1 MSPVVRVCP
10 LLVAFTGES
19 PVLMWSATAT
29 VGGGGSARSEAL
41 WSIRRMKMAPCGGA
55 GCVAV
60 LGREV
65 TALLLAMWST
75 TATVGSGR
83 GARSEALWSFQRR
96 EVAPRGGASCDAFFV

>member
-1 MSPVVRVCP
+1 
-10 LLVAFTGES
+10 
-19 PVLMWSATAT
+19 
-29 VGGGGSARSEAL
+29 
-41 WSIRRMKMAPCGGA
+41 MAPCGGA

-60 LGREV
+60 LGQEV
-65 TALLLAMWST
+65 AALLLAMWST